1 MIEPTDIVGYSQ
13 ITNSYEARKYYSIF
27 LNTVASIAKGFD
39 AKIIKNVGDGLVCYF
54 PKTSNLYDHTA
65 FGDVIG
71 FGTATMAAHR
81 NINTMISKE
90 KLPATIN
97 YRISI
102 DYGKVEVAETVAS
115 HGAEDLFGSTMNL
128 CAKINAQ
135 ASINGLVVGHNLYQI
150 LKRLFSDSLPFS
162 YGKYYDIVQTGEYFL
177 EKKGNQK
184 YISYPVYSIVANKDT
199 NIKEGDYR
207 PQEQKNTP
215 NIMVVDDEQDIL
227 ITYNSILRSEGYNV
241 ETFSDP
247 HEALLQFV
255 HADKSYYYDLVI
267 LDIRMPNLNGL
278 QLYHRLKAINKNIK
292 VLLLSAL
299 EASGEITSIFPE
311 LKYGDII
318 GKPISNEHFVKKIS
332 ALLR

>member
-1 MIEPTDIVGYSQ
+1 M
-13 ITNSYEARKYYSIF
+13 
-27 LNTVASIAKGFD
+27 ASIAKGFD

-81 NINTMISKE
+81 NINTIIRKE
-90 KLPATIN
+90 KLPTTIN

-128 CAKINAQ
+128 CAKINSK
-135 ASINGLVVGHNLYQI
+135 ASINGLVVGHNLCQI
-150 LKRLFSDSLPFS
+150 LKRLFSYSLPFS

-177 EKKGNQK
+177 EKEGNQK
-184 YISYPVYSIVANKDT
+184 YISDPVYSIAANKDT
-199 NIKEGDYR
+199 NIKEGDCR

-255 HADKSYYYDLVI
+255 HADKSHYYDLVI
-267 LDIRMPNLNGL
+267 LGIRMPNLNGL
-278 QLYHRLKAINKNIK
+278 QLYHRLKAINKDIK